1 MALLEKQI
9 DFAVVFI
16 QLYNKP
22 EWYKELV
29 PTTLVPAVD
38 IRRGAQ
44 SRGIVYESLD
54 ILKARL
60 SAAAAAP
67 SKATYDMP
75 DSVIDTAGCWHCIC
89 RMQTVRIYIWFQYII
104 YILMETI
111 FLDYA
116 LPRRT
121 G

>member
-1 MALLEKQI
+1 MLGQQVWMVLLEKQI

-44 SRGIVYESLD
+44 SRGIVYESFD
-54 ILKARL
+54 ILKARP
-60 SAAAAAP
+60 SAAAAPRHA
-67 SKATYDMP
+67 AYDQGEP
-75 DSVIDTAGCWHCIC
+75 K
-89 RMQTVRIYIWFQYII
+89 
-104 YILMETI
+104 
-111 FLDYA
+111 FLFP
-116 LPRRT
+116 LV
-121 G
+121 